1 MIKKYLQFIKENLND
16 FNSVG
21 EWVESL
27 IDDDYIKNI
36 VSRYTQGFDTSLEI
50 SNVINLLDER
60 EQIEIKNQIERY
72 LEEGLTDSE
81 EIDVLATTETEDL
94 LESVIEGEISVAG
107 KGVFSSFLKSLTALG
122 QKESKPNWEKCP
134 ENFLIYYHFELMAE
148 DVKSV
153 FSRFKSLMRYESFI
167 DWGRNEVDLY
177 FGIKCNGQFEY
188 GVSYEEGLK
197 PIGQFKLSKTTM
209 NWFLKLESQS
219 ARSLKKEIVNL
230 SYSDILTL
238 GKIKLDMREFN
249 PGYYEKRSYP
259 VIRDGVILFGYYGV
273 GKWDNG
279 QLDKGELTNIKNN
292 FNTWVISK
300 KWGTK
305 VLVSVKPESFWL
317 WINIKL
323 K

>member
-1 MIKKYLQFIKENLND
+1 MIKRYLQFIKENLND
-16 FNSVG
+16 FNSLG

-27 IDDDYIKNI
+27 IDDDYVRNI
-36 VSRYTQGFDTSLEI
+36 VARYTSGFDPSLEI
-50 SNVINLLDER
+50 SNVINLLDNR
-60 EQIEIKNQIERY
+60 EQNEIKSQIERY
-72 LEEGLTDSE
+72 LEMGLTEPD

-122 QKESKPNWEKCP
+122 QKESNPNWENCP
-134 ENFLIYYHFELMAE
+134 EDFLIYYYFELMAE
-148 DVKSV
+148 DVKLV
-153 FSRFKSLMRYESFI
+153 FSRFKSLMRYESLI
-167 DWGRNEVDLY
+167 DWGRNEVSLY

-188 GVSYEEGLK
+188 GVAYEEGLK

-238 GKIKLDMREFN
+238 GSIKLNMKTFN
-249 PGYYEKRSYP
+249 PGYHEKKSFP
-259 VIRDGVILFGYYGV
+259 IIRDGVISFGYYGV

-279 QLDKGELTNIKNN
+279 KLDEGELMNIKNN
-292 FNTWVISK
+292 FTTWVISK

>member
-1 MIKKYLQFIKENLND
+1 MIKRYLQFIKENLND
-16 FNSVG
+16 FNSLG

-27 IDDDYIKNI
+27 MSDDYVRNI
-36 VSRYTQGFDTSLEI
+36 VARYTSGFDPSLEI
-50 SNVINLLDER
+50 SNVINLLDNR
-60 EQIEIKNQIERY
+60 EQNEIKLQIERY
-72 LEEGLTDSE
+72 LEMGLTEPDD
-81 EIDVLATTETEDL
+81 IDVLATTETEDL

-122 QKESKPNWEKCP
+122 QKESNPNWEKCP
-134 ENFLIYYHFELMAE
+134 ENFLIYYHFELVGE

-153 FSRFKSLMRYESFI
+153 FSRFRSLIRYESLI
-167 DWGRNEVDLY
+167 DWVRNEVNLY

-188 GVSYEEGLK
+188 GVAYEEGLK

-209 NWFLKLESQS
+209 NWILKLESQS

-238 GKIKLDMREFN
+238 GSIKLDMKSFN
-249 PGYYEKRSYP
+249 PGYHEKKSFP
-259 VIRDGVILFGYYGV
+259 IIKDSVISFGYYGF
-273 GKWDNG
+273 GKWNNG
-279 QLDKGELTNIKNN
+279 RLDEGELMNIKNN
-292 FNTWVISK
+292 FNSWVISK
-300 KWGTK
+300 KWGNK

-317 WINIKL
+317 WINIKI

>member
-1 MIKKYLQFIKENLND
+1 MIKRYLQFIKENLND
-16 FNSVG
+16 FNSLG

-27 IDDDYIKNI
+27 IHDDYVRNI
-36 VSRYTQGFDTSLEI
+36 ISRYTQDFDTSLEI
-50 SNVINLLDER
+50 SNIINLLDER

-72 LEEGLTDSE
+72 LENGLTEPDE
-81 EIDVLATTETEDL
+81 VDVLATTETEDL

-122 QKESKPNWEKCP
+122 QKESNPNWDKCP
-134 ENFLIYYHFELMAE
+134 EDFLIYYHFELMAE
-148 DVKSV
+148 DVKLV
-153 FSRFKSLMRYESFI
+153 FSRFKSLIRYESLI

-238 GKIKLDMREFN
+238 GKIKLDMKSFN
-249 PGYYEKRSYP
+249 PGYHEKKSFP
-259 VIRDGVILFGYYGV
+259 TIRDGVISFGYYGV

-279 QLDKGELTNIKNN
+279 KLDEGELMNIKNN
-292 FNTWVISK
+292 FTTWVISK

-305 VLVSVKPESFWL
+305 VLVSIKPESFWL
-317 WINIKL
+317 WINLKL